1 MSTHETDTIE
11 QIRDWPG
18 SYVKVAV
25 TDADGVLRGKYLD
38 KEKFLAATE
47 AGFGFCDVVLG
58 WDMVD
63 ECYDNAAYTG
73 WHTGYPD
80 AQVRIDLS
88 SLRRIPWEDDRP
100 FLLGEFVTHDGE
112 PLDVCPRQLLKRTVT
127 RAASAGYEARF
138 GLEFEWFNFA
148 ETPMSA
154 NQKRYRG
161 LEPISPGMFG
171 YSIVRQS
178 TNQPYFRALLDELR
192 AYGVPLEGLHCE
204 TGPGVFEAAILY
216 CDPVQAADRG
226 VCFKTGTKEI
236 GARLGI
242 LPTFM
247 ARWSTDLPGCSGHH
261 HQSLVTADGT
271 PAFHD
276 PDAEHAMSATFRSY
290 VAGQLAYL
298 GDLLPMV
305 APTVNSYKRL
315 VEGYWAPT
323 RATWG
328 VDNRTVSL
336 RVIGGSPRSTRL
348 ETRLPGSDVN
358 PYLSIAACLG
368 AGLLGVERGLDLDT
382 PATTGSGYLA
392 DAPRYPAN
400 LAAATERF
408 ADSVVARDLFGD
420 AFVDHFAASRDWEW
434 RQSLQAVTD
443 WEIERYFEI
452 I

>member
-1 MSTHETDTIE
+1 VTSDDHDAIR
-11 QIRDWPG
+11 QIREWPG
-18 SYVKVAV
+18 DYVKVAV

-38 KEKFLAATE
+38 KDKFLRAAQT
-47 AGFGFCDVVLG
+47 GFGFCDVVLG

-63 ECYDNAAYTG
+63 ECYDNASYTG

-80 AQVRIDLS
+80 AEVRIDLDT
-88 SLRRIPWEDDRP
+88 LRRIPWEDDRP
-100 FLLGEFVTHDGE
+100 FLLGEFVTHDGD
-112 PLDVCPRQLLKRTVT
+112 PLSVCPRQLLKKTVA
-127 RAASAGYEARF
+127 RAAALGYEARF

-154 NQKRYRG
+154 HQKGYRG

-178 TNQPYFRALLDELR
+178 TNQPFFRALLDDLR

-216 CDPVQAADRG
+216 SDPVEAADRA
-226 VCFKTGTKEI
+226 VCFKSGTKEI

-261 HQSLVTADGT
+261 HQSLVRDDGSA
-271 PAFHD
+271 AFFD

-290 VAGQLAYL
+290 LAGQLAYL

-315 VEGYWAPT
+315 VEGFWAPT

-328 VDNRTVSL
+328 VDNRTVAL
-336 RVIGGSPRSTRL
+336 RVLAGSPGATRL
-348 ETRLPGSDVN
+348 ETRVPGSDVN
-358 PYLSIAACLG
+358 AYLSVAACLG
-368 AGLLGVERGLDLDT
+368 AGLLGVEQGLSLHT

-392 DAPRYPAN
+392 DAPPYPRS
-400 LAAATERF
+400 LAEATERF
-408 ADSVVARDLFGD
+408 AASEPARELFGD
-420 AFVDHFAASRDWEW
+420 DFVEHFAASRDWEW

-443 WEIERYFEI
+443 WEIERYFEVI
-452 I
+452 